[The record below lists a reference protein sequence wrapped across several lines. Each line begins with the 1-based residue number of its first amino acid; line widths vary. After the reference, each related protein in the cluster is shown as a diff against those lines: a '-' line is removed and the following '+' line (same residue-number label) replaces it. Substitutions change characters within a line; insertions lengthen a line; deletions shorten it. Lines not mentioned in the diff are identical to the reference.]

1 MKVSPKNTY
10 DKLRSDREDRKL
22 RFASR
27 YFAWLNVN
35 DED

>member
-1 MKVSPKNTY
+1 MKEKNNY
-10 DKLRSDREDRKL
+10 DKLRSEREDRKL